1 MCGEIILGFILLNQT
16 FCNLFSMCI
25 HTVNVKNDL
34 LDRPYV
40 QLIYITNNK
49 YQVVEEL
56 HKSDSM
62 VWMQYAM
69 DAAE

>member
-16 FCNLFSMCI
+16 FCNHFSMCI
-25 HTVNVKNDL
+25 HTINVKNDL

-62 VWMQYAM
+62 VWMKYTI